1 MNAVLGILFALLL
14 AFAAILSAAATAVR
28 SVSHAWLL
36 EWVEQRLRGAGAAEV
51 YLERPHRLLHA
62 AGVAGAWAMVLAG
75 VIVALLAGGSVI
87 AAIVGLLLA
96 GASFLYL
103 GQLLP
108 SVVAIHSP
116 THQLPVVLPVL
127 RVVERLFAPFVASR
141 RPGEAR
147 RRAGT
152 PAPDSGREEIE
163 ELLREGELEGIGDR
177 SERVVIT
184 GVLDFGARPV
194 SAVMRAREEIFALDE
209 RLAPLELARRVAVS
223 AYSRVP
229 VYRGS
234 LDSIVGMIHAFDLL
248 KLGGERM
255 PPLRPVLTIDPDRR
269 CSELLFEM
277 LRKSAHMAIVVDPH
291 GRTVGLVTAEDLL
304 EELVGDIH
312 DEHDEPVPPRAE
324 ATA

>member
-1 MNAVLGILFALLL
+1 MSVVLGILFALLL
-14 AFAAILSAAATAVR
+14 ALVALLSAAATAVR

-75 VIVALLAGGSVI
+75 MLVAILADGSALAMLLGLVL
-87 AAIVGLLLA
+87 AAAL
-96 GASFLYL
+96 FLYL

-108 SVVAIHSP
+108 SVAAIHSP
-116 THQLPVVLPVL
+116 RHQLPIVLPVL
-127 RVVERLFAPFVASR
+127 RLVERLFAPFVASR

-147 RRAGT
+147 RTGLR
-152 PAPDSGREEIE
+152 PSDNGREEIE

-194 SAVMRAREEIFALDE
+194 SAVMRTREEVFALDE
-209 RLAPLELARRVAVS
+209 RLPPLELARRVAGS

-229 VYRGS
+229 LYRGS
-234 LDSIVGMIHAFDLL
+234 LDTIVGMIHAFDVL
-248 KLGGERM
+248 KLGGERV
-255 PPLRPVLTIDPDRR
+255 PQLRPVLTIDPERR

-277 LRKSAHMAIVVDPH
+277 LRKSAHLAIVADVH

-312 DEHDEPVPPRAE
+312 DEHDEPASPRAE
-324 ATA
+324 LSA